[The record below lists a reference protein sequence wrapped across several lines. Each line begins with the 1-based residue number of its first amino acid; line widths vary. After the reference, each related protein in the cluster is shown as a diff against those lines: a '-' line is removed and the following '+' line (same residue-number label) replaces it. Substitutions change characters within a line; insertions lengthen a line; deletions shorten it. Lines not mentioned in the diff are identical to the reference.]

1 MAYKFLDS
9 TGTNY
14 LWEKM
19 KSWVAAQGYKTTDN
33 NTWRPVVNNLTSTAT
48 DSSLSAA
55 QGKALNDKIAAIIDG
70 SQYVQNAIDADSALY
85 ASEAGSVAWANVT
98 GKTNATTS
106 TAGLMSATDKTNLD
120 TIVNSFNS
128 DDADTTIETIKEVL
142 KVFESYPAGT
152 SLANALAGK
161 LDKSGGSLNNSATLK
176 FTMYGTRTV
185 TISGNSIDADMSA
198 DTGTWAGNFATVK
211 HSKGTTTMLGWYGSK
226 TDGLYSI
233 FMGGSY
239 SDPAMKMDASGNFTF
254 KNTITGTIT
263 NATQL
268 GGIAASS
275 YATTSALSNYMP
287 LSGGTFTGVIKTI
300 ENAMGL
306 KLRTHASYET
316 GWVYGTSGN
325 EAITLAMQN
334 PVTAFQI
341 VYGTKPSEFSSATW
355 QSVTPLFQTK
365 DGKVIINRKITA
377 TSETTNLKLFDVN
390 GDANATTLYENG
402 TALSDKY
409 QAKGTYITPTTG
421 SEYYPKYIQTRL
433 ENKTG
438 WYGTQYPI
446 YAWWE
451 TGSICKWVVDNY
463 ETKVDRAI
471 KDANGNNIASTY
483 LSKSGGTI
491 TGVLNFQ
498 EDGAFFPHITHTDV
512 DGETYTL
519 YIPATNSTLATE
531 SFVTG
536 ALANYLPKTTYE
548 YNKEI
553 AFGSTGK
560 LYIGAFPMYDSNIT
574 VEISA
579 TTSTTY
585 NATLVIATQNI
596 NTTGGGSL
604 TATVYGDA
612 TNTIAPNI
620 YIGYASGSNQIH
632 VYFSPQAWSKN
643 LIHIQAVALAGA
655 PSNVCTSVD
664 SVPSTANRQPTNALT
679 ANFQA
684 KGNYLTSHLYRPI
697 TVNGTQALVNTSSQT
712 LDLAAGTNISL
723 SYSGGTV
730 TINSTATGSGDSSL
744 IWSGG
749 STVSSVKSTIHSTAG
764 TYAVI
769 FLEVEVDMDPDGDG
783 DIYYGTLIG
792 TKPYST
798 STYTYL
804 TGIVYQSS
812 TASRMQVYGEI
823 NASTWYLEADGSEI
837 PYAWVSSISA
847 VGHGG

>member
-152 SLANALAGK
+152 SLSNALANK
-161 LDKSGGSLNNSATLK
+161 LDKTAISKLNGSAQSSSTTFYAPTSVGSNGYILTATGTGAPTWINPKNTIVGTAEYAVKADQDGLGNYITSTYLSKSGGSLNSDATLK
-176 FTMYGTRTV
+176 FTMYGSRTV

-198 DTGTWAGNFATVK
+198 DTGTWAGSFATVK

-226 TDGLYSI
+226 GDGLYHI

-268 GGIAASS
+268 GGVAASS
-275 YATTSALSNYMP
+275 YATTSALSNYLP
-287 LSGGTFTGVIKTI
+287 LSGGTMTGLVTLPYDKAQLQFRGGHNSYDGVI
-300 ENAMGL
+300 
-306 KLRTHASYET
+306 SYQ
-316 GWVYGTSGN
+316 TSGN
-325 EAITLAMQN
+325 EAMLFTTKNA
-334 PVTAFQI
+334 VTSFM
-341 VYGTKPSEFSSATW
+341 F
-355 QSVTPLFQTK
+355 
-365 DGKVIINRKITA
+365 
-377 TSETTNLKLFDVN
+377 VN
-390 GDANATTLYENG
+390 GEDTVTNVTSSRWQALTPGLQIKNNCVAISKLITNGTTPTYNLDVGGTANATTIYENG
-402 TALSDKY
+402 TTLSSKY
-409 QAKGTYITPTTG
+409 QAKGNYLTGITKDMVTTALGYTPPTTDTNTWRPVVNNLTSTATDQSLSAAQGKALNDKFG
-421 SEYYPKYIQTRL
+421 S
-433 ENKTG
+433 
-438 WYGTQYPI
+438 
-446 YAWWE
+446 
-451 TGSICKWVVDNY
+451 
-463 ETKVDRAI
+463 
-471 KDANGNNIASTY
+471 
-483 LSKSGGTI
+483 
-491 TGVLNFQ
+491 
-498 EDGAFFPHITHTDV
+498 
-512 DGETYTL
+512 
-519 YIPATNSTLATE
+519 
-531 SFVTG
+531 
-536 ALANYLPKTTYE
+536 YLPKTTYE

-664 SVPSTANRQPTNALT
+664 SIPSTANRQPTNALT

-684 KGNYLTSHLYRPI
+684 KLTSGTNI
-697 TVNGTQALVNTSSQT
+697 KTVNGT
-712 LDLAAGTNISL
+712 SL
-723 SYSGGTV
+723 L
-730 TINSTATGSGDSSL
+730 GSGN
-744 IWSGG
+744 IQISGG
-749 STVSSVKSTIHSTAG
+749 SGGGAVTKLWSGQKSLAELYTRDYMLHDWMVSYNFLILNVYYNGDEYNQGCIIMTQSI
-764 TYAVI
+764 YAQD
-769 FLEVEVDMDPDGDG
+769 E
-783 DIYYGTLIG
+783 
-792 TKPYST
+792 
-798 STYTYL
+798 
-804 TGIVYQSS
+804 GIV
-812 TASRMQVYGEI
+812 VGV
-823 NASTWYLEADGSEI
+823 LADGLGNTMT
-837 PYAWVSSISA
+837 YHAWADSQEGIGYNDGYSADDLYVTSIY
-847 VGHGG
+847 GFGG